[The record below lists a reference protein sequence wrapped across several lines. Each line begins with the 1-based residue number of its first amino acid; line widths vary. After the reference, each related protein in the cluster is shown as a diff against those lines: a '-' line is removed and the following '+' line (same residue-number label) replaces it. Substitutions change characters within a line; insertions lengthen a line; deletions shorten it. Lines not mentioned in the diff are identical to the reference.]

1 MANQVYNIA
10 LKKLAD
16 GLLNFGT
23 ADIRVLFVKS
33 GYVFNPDHDFV
44 ADLVPAS
51 NELTVAGYARQALGT
66 QTTAVDDANDR
77 ATADAAD
84 PDFGALTAGETIDA
98 AVYFVQVT
106 NDADSWLL
114 GYVDTGGFP
123 LPTNGGNVKIQHG
136 ANGYAFILG
145 A

>member
-16 GLLNFGT
+16 GLLAFAT
-23 ADIRVLFVKS
+23 ADIRVLLVKV

-44 ADLVPAS
+44 ADLTPGS

-66 QTTAVDDANDR
+66 QTTALDDTNDR

-84 PDFGALTAGETIDA
+84 PDFGALTLGETIDA
-98 AVYFVQVT
+98 AV
-106 NDADSWLL
+106 
-114 GYVDTGGFP
+114 
-123 LPTNGGNVKIQHG
+123 
-136 ANGYAFILG
+136 
-145 A
+145 